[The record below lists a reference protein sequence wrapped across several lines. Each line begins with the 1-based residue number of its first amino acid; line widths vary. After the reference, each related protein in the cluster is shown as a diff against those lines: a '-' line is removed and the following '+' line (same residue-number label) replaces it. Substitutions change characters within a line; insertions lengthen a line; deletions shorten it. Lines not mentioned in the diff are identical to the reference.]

1 MNEQKPD
8 DFLIT
13 FMRDYNDALLMLR
26 HVDLGADNPSMQ
38 HAQHAM
44 QKAVMSGI
52 ASIATSLSLFA
63 TRSEAAL
70 EQRMKALD
78 EVVEQLKVI
87 NGNTAIDDMIVEQ
100 PVVLS
105 SVLAGTLGSDDELST
120 IKGEFKVYAGPNF
133 RQLHTHTYGSARDTD
148 QGTLIQ
154 SYAVA
159 SVEDLQ
165 RAYHGYFEGI
175 KAGIYTAEYVGE
187 EICGGVRKTMQV
199 VFTAGG

>member
-1 MNEQKPD
+1 MHEQKPT

-26 HVDLGADNPSMQ
+26 HVDLGAPDNVH
-38 HAQHAM
+38 HAI
-44 QKAVMSGI
+44 QKATMSGI

-63 TRSEAAL
+63 MRSEAAL

-87 NGNTAIDDMIVEQ
+87 NGNTAIDGMIAEQ
-100 PVVLS
+100 PVVLAS
-105 SVLAGTLGSDDELST
+105 ILDGDELST

-133 RQLHTHTYGSARDTD
+133 HQLRTHTFGSARDTD
-148 QGTLIQ
+148 QGTLVQ

-159 SVEDLQ
+159 STEDLQ

-175 KAGIYTAEYVGE
+175 KVGIYTAEYVGE
-187 EICGGVRKTMQV
+187 ETCNGVRKTMQV